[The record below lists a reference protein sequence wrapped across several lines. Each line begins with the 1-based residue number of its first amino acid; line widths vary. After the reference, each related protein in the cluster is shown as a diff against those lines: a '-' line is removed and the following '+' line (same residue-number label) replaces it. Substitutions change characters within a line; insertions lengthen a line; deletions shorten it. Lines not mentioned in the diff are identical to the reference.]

1 MSKDINALIHCNR
14 FEYHDHVIIVYSQR
28 GEEDIDIEHLISFG
42 EDLLESYGLNWYFL
56 NHAYWISKWI
66 MLLSLEYTEDEK
78 LWKKDLLFYVL
89 WMVTD

>member
-42 EDLLESYGLNWYFL
+42 EDILQSY
-56 NHAYWISKWI
+56 
-66 MLLSLEYTEDEK
+66 K
-78 LWKKDLLFYVL
+78 LVVKNP
-89 WMVTD
+89 